1 MLPFLL
7 GCSVESNGT
16 QREEPPQARPQRAQ
30 KQNTGRTNK
39 DKQDATLE
47 GRITAPQLE
56 STALKA
62 ESHGDKSQEQNQTP
76 HNILYSSTQARD
88 SSEAKEW
95 T

>member
-1 MLPFLL
+1 MLFFLP
-7 GCSVESNGT
+7 GRSVESNGT

-39 DKQDATLE
+39 GKQDATLE

-62 ESHGDKSQEQNQTP
+62 ESPGDKSQEQNQTP
-76 HNILYSSTQARD
+76 HNIIPSSTRGRG